1 MEIYRSNI
9 EAPDLIPAFPHAE
22 TFVIGGGLTHHDV
35 DFDTHC
41 GYLSP
46 DEAAI
51 LYTVARTMPGL
62 WVEVGSHTGWSGAHI
77 AAAAAVHGT
86 VEELAQLWLVAIEP
100 RFLEPDFM
108 RRTLGNWFRA
118 GVLPLISPYL
128 GRSDE
133 YFARID
139 QLPENR
145 PSFAGAFI
153 DGDHNPGS
161 PLRDAQM
168 ALPQMQPSCVIGF
181 HDFVGQPVQ
190 EAVMWLAD
198 QGFEF
203 RIYDT
208 PQMLAFCWR
217 GSWVPPEHLRDE
229 DRDWDALRASH
240 AGFDYGRES

>member
-9 EAPDLIPAFPHAE
+9 EAPDLLPAFPHAE
-22 TFVIGGGLTHHDV
+22 PFVIGGGLTHHDA

-51 LYTVARTMPGL
+51 LYTVAIDFPGL

-77 AAAAAVHGT
+77 AAPVVPHEFAP
-86 VEELAQLWLVAIEP
+86 LRLVAIEP
-100 RFLEPDFM
+100 RFLERHFM
-108 RRTLGNWFRA
+108 RRTLANWDRA
-118 GVLPLISPYL
+118 GVLPLIAPYL

-133 YFARID
+133 YFARIA
-139 QLPENR
+139 QLPDDR
-145 PSFAGAFI
+145 PCFNGAFI

-168 ALPQMQPSCVIGF
+168 TLPHMQDRCVIGF

-198 QGFEF
+198 HGFEF
-203 RIYDT
+203 RAYDT

-217 GSWVPPEHLRDE
+217 GSWVPPRHLRNE
-229 DRDWDALRASH
+229 DRDWAALRASH
-240 AGFDYGRES
+240 DGFDYGRETR